1 MFFTLVFFG
10 LASLSAAD
18 RLAAESAV
26 RAREIQSGYHG
37 AGSYVVSALVTDVL
51 CLRVPAA
58 AAYAAV
64 FYFLM
69 GLKPEASAFFVFLG
83 VLELFVM
90 CTAAM
95 SSLISL
101 CFDAPA
107 VANLIATSV
116 QLLGAMFGG
125 FLVSVRFYLFSDCLP
140 A

>member
-1 MFFTLVFFG
+1 
-10 LASLSAAD
+10 
-18 RLAAESAV
+18 
-26 RAREIQSGYHG
+26 
-37 AGSYVVSALVTDVL
+37 
-51 CLRVPAA
+51 
-58 AAYAAV
+58 
-64 FYFLM
+64 M

-116 QLLGAMFGG
+116 QLLGG
-125 FLVSVRFYLFSDCLP
+125 
-140 A
+140 

>member
-1 MFFTLVFFG
+1 VPSGKFLCISVW
-10 LASLSAAD
+10 AST
-18 RLAAESAV
+18 
-26 RAREIQSGYHG
+26 
-37 AGSYVVSALVTDVL
+37 VTTS
-51 CLRVPAA
+51 CCFEQVPAA

-116 QLLGAMFGG
+116 QLLGGE
-125 FLVSVRFYLFSDCLP
+125 FLFVLVW
-140 A
+140 AI

>member
-1 MFFTLVFFG
+1 MVVNRFPPLLRMPRCFT
-10 LASLSAAD
+10 
-18 RLAAESAV
+18 
-26 RAREIQSGYHG
+26 
-37 AGSYVVSALVTDVL
+37 
-51 CLRVPAA
+51 
-58 AAYAAV
+58 
-64 FYFLM
+64 FLM

>member
-1 MFFTLVFFG
+1 
-10 LASLSAAD
+10 
-18 RLAAESAV
+18 
-26 RAREIQSGYHG
+26 
-37 AGSYVVSALVTDVL
+37 
-51 CLRVPAA
+51 
-58 AAYAAV
+58 
-64 FYFLM
+64 M

-83 VLELFVM
+83 VLELFGM

-125 FLVSVRFYLFSDCLP
+125 FLGEFIFIFVRAIRMTSCFVYRANGFG
-140 A
+140 